1 MDLLGVLRACVRRW
15 YVFLPVMALTAWL
28 CSQQYQ
34 QAVPQYT
41 SAASMVIAP
50 SPELTYNKGRQADT
64 GRLVTSPF
72 AGGEGPRVLTGQL
85 ARALNT
91 STVQSTLVPEGGAV
105 ITASR
110 EVEED
115 ATVVQIMVVSDD
127 LEKDVTAMAA
137 VRQGVD
143 GVLRNLQLD
152 AGAQDWEL
160 YTAVSGGP
168 VDPPMV
174 AYPSRVRG
182 VVAIGL
188 AGTLVAVVLSVVA
201 QALMGG
207 RRGRKDRKGKKES
220 KRAHATAAHSADA
233 DPLVTGG
240 TDVAR
245 AGPEWPTEEQTVDL
259 RELQRSLRS
268 S

>member
-15 YVFLPVMALTAWL
+15 YVFLPVLAVTLWFCA
-28 CSQQYQ
+28 QQYQ
-34 QAVPQYT
+34 QAVPTYT
-41 SAASMVIAP
+41 SNASVVIAP
-50 SPELTYNKGRQADT
+50 SAALTYNKGRQAET
-64 GRLVTSPF
+64 GRLITSPF
-72 AGGEGPRVLTGQL
+72 GGGEGPRVLTGLL

-91 STVQSTLVPEGGAV
+91 EVEQAQLLPEGGAT
-105 ITASR
+105 ISAAR

-115 ATVVQIMVVSDD
+115 ATVVQLQVVSED
-127 LEKDVTAMAA
+127 LERDVAAMAA

-143 GVLRNLQLD
+143 GVLRDIQLD

-168 VDPPMV
+168 VDPPLV

-188 AGTLVAVVLSVVA
+188 AGTLVAVVLSVLA
-201 QALMGG
+201 QSLMGG
-207 RRGRKDRKGKKES
+207 RSRKKEK
-220 KRAHATAAHSADA
+220 KRAHATAAHAATPDSDTA
-233 DPLVTGG
+233 VTGSTEANG
-240 TDVAR
+240 ANPGR
-245 AGPEWPTEEQTVDL
+245 AVPTEEQLMDL
-259 RELQRSLRS
+259 RELQRSTRS

>member
-15 YVFLPVMALTAWL
+15 YVFLPVMALTFWL
-28 CSQQYQ
+28 CAKQYQ

-41 SAASMVIAP
+41 SSASVVIAP
-50 SPELTYNKGRQADT
+50 SAELTYNKGRQAET
-64 GRLVTSPF
+64 GRLITSPF
-72 AGGEGPRVLTGQL
+72 GGSEGPRVLTGLL

-91 STVQSTLVPEGGAV
+91 EVEQATLLPEGDAIV
-105 ITASR
+105 TASR

-115 ATVVQIMVVSDD
+115 ATVVQLQVVSED
-127 LEKDVTAMAA
+127 LEGNIEAMNA

-143 GVLRNLQLD
+143 GVLRDVQLD

-168 VDPPMV
+168 VDPPLV

-201 QALMGG
+201 QSLMGG
-207 RRGRKDRKGKKES
+207 RRSRKDR
-220 KRAHATAAHSADA
+220 KRAHATAAHAADDGAA
-233 DPLVTGG
+233 DDGAADETADEASTQEHVM
-240 TDVAR
+240 
-245 AGPEWPTEEQTVDL
+245 DL
-259 RELQRSLRS
+259 RDLQRSMTS
-268 S
+268 G